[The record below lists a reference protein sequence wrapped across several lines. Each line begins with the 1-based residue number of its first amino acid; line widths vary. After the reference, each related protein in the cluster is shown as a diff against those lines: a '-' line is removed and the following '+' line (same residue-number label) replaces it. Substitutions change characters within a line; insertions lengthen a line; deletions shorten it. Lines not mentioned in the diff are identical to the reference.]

1 MHSVKFYGIN
11 AAGIKSKQKSFENV
25 LNRIKPQVWTIQE
38 TKLKPNETIKCEA
51 LDHYQVYY
59 LSRQESQGGGL
70 ALGVLKELESTL
82 IREGDDNTEILS
94 VQVVVGDISIRV
106 VSGYGPQ
113 ENANISIKEKFWE
126 FLEEEINQAHIENQ
140 GLLLQMDGNLHA
152 GPQLLE
158 KDPNPQNKNGKM
170 FMNFLE
176 RNPNLIVVN
185 TLDICQG
192 LITRKRAIK
201 EHVKKNNGTIVRTFC
216 EECKKIFFTEKELTI
231 HKRRDHSIKI
241 PFMCYKCKTN
251 FTGENE
257 LETHIQ
263 MNHEKTEES
272 VLDFMIV
279 NEKLSPF
286 LHKMLIDEDRIFSL
300 TNLAQITKNKR
311 IIESDHNPIILDLNI
326 QYSKRKPDRIEM
338 FNLKNKACQELFKLE
353 TENNQELMKVFDT
366 DFAFEEQ
373 CKDWLKIFNSILH
386 KCFKKVRI
394 VSSRKQEEKESKK
407 ELFERAMLQKELKSG
422 VCDEATKNRIKKR
435 IDEIENDIENEIGEE
450 NINEIVQ
457 TLKELGGNEKQL
469 GPNGRKQM
477 WKILK
482 DKFPSKNSPCVPIGK
497 KDTSG
502 NVITNY
508 EGLKHVYLDLLLLR
522 KILNAP
528 KSTPKEMLFLELGCI
543 RLRDIIKHRRLL
555 YLHYILNEPTD
566 SMIHKFLTVQ
576 LKSRNKK
583 DWVTTVLKD
592 LEELEIRLNFEEI
605 RSMKKAVF
613 QRIVKKCVNAY
624 AFKSLEKQKLNHT
637 KVKDVTHRA
646 LEIRTYFLP
655 NEFKATKEEIQT
667 IFKLRC
673 RMTDLKTN
681 MKGIYNTYECPLCGV
696 EDTQIHILQECKIV
710 ENMKKNKT
718 EEHRYEML
726 YENDAKVLIEMA
738 RKFIKNFEMR
748 EKALKGET

>member
-655 NEFKATKEEIQT
+655 NEFKATKEEI
-667 IFKLRC
+667 
-673 RMTDLKTN
+673 
-681 MKGIYNTYECPLCGV
+681 
-696 EDTQIHILQECKIV
+696 
-710 ENMKKNKT
+710 
-718 EEHRYEML
+718 
-726 YENDAKVLIEMA
+726 
-738 RKFIKNFEMR
+738 
-748 EKALKGET
+748 